1 MTDRIAPATAKCLP
15 MNVSSAAG
23 KPGLRNFN
31 LYAYPSVKLVS
42 TPYSL
47 KSYKNYMCCCAIVVF
62 YFISIF
68 FLLIVVVRDDS

>member
-1 MTDRIAPATAKCLP
+1 MTDRIAPATTKYLP
-15 MNVSSAAG
+15 MIVSSAPG

-68 FLLIVVVRDDS
+68 YLIVVVHDDS